1 MKKVKIALWVILLVF
16 LVLFAY
22 QNKVFFMA
30 KHSLS
35 LKLPF
40 LETFHTPELPQAV
53 LFLVFFLTGF
63 LVAYFISLADRFKSK
78 KTIKNLNAAATSH
91 LEELATIKKEV
102 ETLRRASSGFVP
114 DAEAQP
120 AEPAE

>member
-1 MKKVKIALWVILLVF
+1 MKKVKIAFWVIALVF
-16 LVLFAY
+16 LVMFAL

-35 LKLPF
+35 LKIPF
-40 LETFHTPELPQAV
+40 LDTLHSPELPQAI

-63 LVAYFISLADRFKSK
+63 LVAYFLSLSDRFKSK

-91 LEELATIKKEV
+91 LEELAVLKKEV
-102 ETLRRASSGFVP
+102 ETLGSVSSGH
-114 DAEAQP
+114 ASGSEEQR
-120 AEPAE
+120 AEPME